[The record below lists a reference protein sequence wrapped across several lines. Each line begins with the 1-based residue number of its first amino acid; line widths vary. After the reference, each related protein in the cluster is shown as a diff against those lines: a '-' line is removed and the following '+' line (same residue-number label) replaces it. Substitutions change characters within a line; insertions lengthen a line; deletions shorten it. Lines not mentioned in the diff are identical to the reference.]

1 MTNYDEKKHK
11 GLFEK
16 KIRWFLASRL
26 ILSTKEISH
35 PSIRGLHTETEL
47 RIGHSPA
54 YLTSRT
60 LMKCLV
66 RVREDLWILIL
77 KALVDARIVVFYD
90 FDSKNRTSF
99 SDRTPLQI
107 SYSDLGLILH
117 PQIGT
122 SDCDTFKAETDASF
136 YEKAVTLPCGTK
148 VKMSFATAAS
158 IIWNAGNMID
168 SQVASEFPCIDSER
182 AELIGILS
190 VLKCGKE
197 LPVDIEKIDVVT
209 DNFSN
214 YQVLIGKKDIS
225 TCKHADVVMAI
236 LEAAKKYTVCRF
248 RCEPRESLGFVD
260 GLAKHAK
267 DHGLLNPVVLK
278 AILENAGPSRLWGMP
293 TIRLKQEETYVKGKL
308 CKKEKAKAFDPV
320 LFSSTQYYVTVPE
333 PKFKFEALEGLISVL
348 DPKRVVIL
356 ADSDEAAHQ
365 VVSGLELSY
374 YSRLVVLQAE
384 QIAQLDE
391 ITACSDVRHP
401 GGSETVVLI
410 RGSNI
415 PKFPSGKMLLVLF
428 DTPPKIQYSMP
439 LVRTL
444 LK

>member
-1 MTNYDEKKHK
+1 
-11 GLFEK
+11 
-16 KIRWFLASRL
+16 
-26 ILSTKEISH
+26 
-35 PSIRGLHTETEL
+35 
-47 RIGHSPA
+47 
-54 YLTSRT
+54 
-60 LMKCLV
+60 
-66 RVREDLWILIL
+66 
-77 KALVDARIVVFYD
+77 
-90 FDSKNRTSF
+90 
-99 SDRTPLQI
+99 
-107 SYSDLGLILH
+107 
-117 PQIGT
+117 
-122 SDCDTFKAETDASF
+122 
-136 YEKAVTLPCGTK
+136 
-148 VKMSFATAAS
+148 MSFATAAS

-182 AELIGILS
+182 AELIGIWS

-278 AILENAGPSRLWGMP
+278 AILEKAGPSRLWGMP
-293 TIRLKQEETYVKGKL
+293 TIRLKQEETYIKGKL
-308 CKKEKAKAFDPV
+308 CKKEKAKAFDPA

-374 YSRLVVLQAE
+374 DSRLVVLQAE

-401 GGSETVVLI
+401 GGSQTVVLI

-428 DTPPKIQYSMP
+428 DTPQNPIQYAPGQDTSEVISVS
-439 LVRTL
+439 LVLPEEKDGLPHSAKEANPFMYVFFKGELAIMDHDRCCYFCFTQSP
-444 LK
+444 